1 MKFLFSTVHLTSL
14 SYANS
19 DSSSNLHTQS
29 HNIEI
34 LPKRIWIIFSYS
46 ISGEQSFQQINIYAC
61 FFTSLSL
68 VGWGMAEFIFSL
80 CFCLSHLSV
89 HFLEK
94 SMDK

>member
-1 MKFLFSTVHLTSL
+1 MKFHFSTVHLTSL

-34 LPKRIWIIFSYS
+34 LPKHIWIIFSYS

-80 CFCLSHLSV
+80 CFCLSYLSV
-89 HFLEK
+89 HFPEK